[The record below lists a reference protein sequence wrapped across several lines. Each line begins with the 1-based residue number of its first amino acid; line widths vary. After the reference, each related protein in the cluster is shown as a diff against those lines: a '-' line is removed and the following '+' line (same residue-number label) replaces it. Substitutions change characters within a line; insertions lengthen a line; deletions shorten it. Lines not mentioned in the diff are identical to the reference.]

1 MGDFPFFS
9 LRGRGIFLG
18 FNSYES
24 FNLAF
29 VNHCQPCPLWCVILD
44 KAKNRTGI
52 VQVMQYGDFETLN
65 HTGL

>member
-24 FNLAF
+24 FNRAF

-44 KAKNRTGI
+44 KTKNRTGI

-65 HTGL
+65 HTDL